1 MRVSNL
7 ISKYRE
13 NKLIIAKELKASL
26 TVEAALLMPLFIY
39 FIMAFLYFIK
49 LFIAYEQIQA
59 AITRMGMDI
68 SKAAYVYQDFSTA
81 EDVINFDFSIFD
93 NEFEFRPGKMV
104 DEMTG
109 VAMLDLYA
117 RNFLDNS
124 QINNSCI
131 EGGFDGLSF
140 LNSDIFGSE
149 NYIDIIVSYKVKFP
163 IRLFVIDE
171 MKMVQ
176 RVRLRKW
183 TGRRLLPAYEQ
194 KENAAEDTVY
204 ITENGSVYHTDINC
218 SHIKLSVRAVMGIP
232 EDLRNASG
240 GKYYPCE
247 LCCDGEP
254 DENAAYYISFNG
266 SRYHTIRDCSRI
278 KRTVREVKLSE
289 VGGRPPCKRCGK

>member
-149 NYIDIIVSYKVKFP
+149 NYIDIIVNYKVKFP

-254 DENAAYYISFNG
+254 DENAAYYISLYG